1 MLKNWNLMVTLGLIG
16 TFATAQTP
24 CINGFAG
31 DFPCENVELM
41 SVMGTGE
48 VGGGRMN
55 DIWGWVD
62 PSDSTEYVILGRSNG
77 QANREAANAT
87 SSLDKGVQRRP
98 RLH

>member
-1 MLKNWNLMVTLGLIG
+1 MLKHWNLMVMLGWIG
-16 TFATAQTP
+16 TAATAQTP

-48 VGGGRMN
+48 VGGGGMN

-77 QANREAANAT
+77 TAFIDISDPLNPVMVAPLGLLA
-87 SSLDKGVQRRP
+87 
-98 RLH
+98 